1 MKKRYDLLNVRED
14 DPQSSL
20 DSGPSVDGVVGK
32 DVITHTE
39 AGDSF
44 FEKRS

>member
-14 DPQSSL
+14 DPQASL
-20 DSGPSVDGVVGK
+20 DSGPSVHGVVRKG
-32 DVITHTE
+32 VITHTE